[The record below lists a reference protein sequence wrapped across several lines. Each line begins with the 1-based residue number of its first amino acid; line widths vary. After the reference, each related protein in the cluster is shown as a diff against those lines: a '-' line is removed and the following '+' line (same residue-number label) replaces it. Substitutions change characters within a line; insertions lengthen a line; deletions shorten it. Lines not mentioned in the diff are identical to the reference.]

1 MWRAILVRSLMRGA
15 LRFGIT
21 LGGAVSEHKLVI
33 KRVSQDSMR
42 ALKERGLDRLF
53 CDSWVVN
60 LDNLR
65 GNMFNE
71 DELGYIEK
79 NTIKDLDAVKTQIEY
94 LVGELARYGKKLSE
108 LKIVESQLTSI
119 LDAIEANKEDNKC

>member
-1 MWRAILVRSLMRGA
+1 M
-15 LRFGIT
+15 
-21 LGGAVSEHKLVI
+21 SEHKLVI